1 MIADQLV
8 YFIRRNCVNGIVVFL
23 KLNSTDFMNF
33 TSNKNLL
40 RWIIIGFAVL
50 ITSLILW
57 NTFVFFQKLKELER
71 KNMQEYSIAFK
82 DLASQPLD
90 ADLGDLGYTVMGNTT
105 GVPMILE
112 NVQGQLEARNIPEG
126 IVADSVKLRA
136 LMRSFESQ
144 NQPLVITYDGK
155 PFTTVYYGDSEVLNK
170 LKYYPLAL
178 LLIMFLFGAVIL
190 FFYRSTKAA
199 EQNKLWAGMAKES
212 AHQIG
217 TPLSSLVGW
226 TAILRDSEVDPS
238 YVDEMEKDINRLQ
251 MITDRF
257 SKIGSIPKLSLLD
270 ITEQTR
276 EAAGYISSRSS
287 KLVKFQIQ
295 IPEKAIMVAMN
306 EQLFA
311 WVIENLI
318 KNGIDAMRGKGTI
331 TVQLK
336 EHNKRVH
343 ITVTDTGKGIP
354 KRLWKRIFT
363 PGFTTKKR
371 GWGLGLSLAQ
381 RIISD
386 YHNGKLRVKE
396 SKSDQGTT
404 FEMILNKA

>member
-1 MIADQLV
+1 
-8 YFIRRNCVNGIVVFL
+8 
-23 KLNSTDFMNF
+23 MNF

-40 RWIIIGFAVL
+40 RWIIIVFAVL
-50 ITSLILW
+50 VTSLILW
-57 NTFVFFQKLKELER
+57 NTFIFFQKLKNLER
-71 KNMQEYSIAFK
+71 RNIQEYSIAFK
-82 DLASQPLD
+82 DLANQPLD

-105 GVPMILE
+105 GPMILE
-112 NVQGQLEARNIPEG
+112 NVDGKLEARNLPED
-126 IVADSVKLRA
+126 IVSDSTKLRE
-136 LMRSFESQ
+136 LLIKYQEQ
-144 NQPLVITYDGK
+144 NEPLVITYQGK
-155 PFTTVYYGDSEVLNK
+155 PFTTVYYGDSEVLTK

-226 TAILRDSEVDPS
+226 TAILRDSEIDPT

-257 SKIGSIPKLSLLD
+257 SKIGSIPKLTVLD
-270 ITEQTR
+270 ITDQTR
-276 EAAGYISSRSS
+276 QAAGYISSRSS
-287 KLVKFQIQ
+287 KLIQ
-295 IPEKAIMVAMN
+295 FHIEIPEQPILVAMN

-331 TVQLK
+331 NVRLK
-336 EHNKRVH
+336 EDARRVH
-343 ITVTDTGKGIP
+343 ITVSDTGKGIP

-363 PGFTTKKR
+363 PGYTTKKR
-371 GWGLGLSLAQ
+371 GWGLGLSLAK
-381 RIISD
+381 RIIND
-386 YHNGKLRVKE
+386 YHNGKLQVKE
-396 SKSDQGTT
+396 SKINKGTT
-404 FEMILNKA
+404 FEIVLNKV

>member
-1 MIADQLV
+1 
-8 YFIRRNCVNGIVVFL
+8 
-23 KLNSTDFMNF
+23 MNF

-40 RWIIIGFAVL
+40 RWIIIVFAVL
-50 ITSLILW
+50 VTSLILW
-57 NTFVFFQKLKELER
+57 NTFIFFQKLKNLER
-71 KNMQEYSIAFK
+71 RNIQEYSIAFK
-82 DLASQPLD
+82 DLANQPLD

-105 GVPMILE
+105 GPMILE
-112 NVQGQLEARNIPEG
+112 NVEGKLEARNIPED
-126 IVADSVKLRA
+126 IVSDSTKLREL
-136 LMRSFESQ
+136 LMSYKEQ
-144 NQPLVITYDGK
+144 NEPLVITYQGK
-155 PFTTVYYGDSEVLNK
+155 PFTTVYYGDSEVLTK

-226 TAILRDSEVDPS
+226 TAILRDSEIDPT

-257 SKIGSIPKLSLLD
+257 SKIGSIPKLTQLD
-270 ITEQTR
+270 ITDQTR
-276 EAAGYISSRSS
+276 QAAGYISSRSS
-287 KLVKFQIQ
+287 KLIQFHIQ
-295 IPEKAIMVAMN
+295 IPEKPIMVAMN

-331 TVQLK
+331 TVRLK
-336 EHNKRVH
+336 EDAQGVR
-343 ITVTDTGKGIP
+343 IPISDTGKGIP

-363 PGFTTKKR
+363 PGYTTKKR
-371 GWGLGLSLAQ
+371 GWGLGLSLAN

-396 SKSDQGTT
+396 SKQDQGTT
-404 FEMILNKA
+404 FEIVLEKAAISL